1 LPHQLP
7 RVAHGHLR
15 VVLIADLD
23 QLDVRLFGGPDEP
36 GVHHPQPA
44 VLHGLVGVANPV
56 APAPRVARHETVA
69 VDVDLFDDPAV
80 AQRVEQPEAQ
90 VLARE
95 ATRKSIV
102 LMKNQGSLLPLDL
115 ENVKS
120 VAVIGPSANK
130 VISDLYAGT
139 PPYNITILEGIKAA
153 LGENATVKF
162 AESNKADSAVN
173 AAKSC
178 DVAIVCVGNHP
189 LSYGLGWGQNQVP
202 SDGREDVDRQA
213 ITLEQ
218 EDLVKLVHAANPN
231 TVLVLVSSFPYS
243 INWSK
248 EHIPS
253 ILHVSQSSQELGSA
267 VADVV
272 FGKVS
277 PAGRLVQT
285 WITSIDQLPPI
296 LDYNIR
302 NGRTY
307 MYNQYP
313 PLFPFGHGLT
323 YTTFRYS
330 GLKLSKKSVSEGE
343 TVNVT
348 FSIQNTGNYDS
359 DEVPQLY
366 VSYPTSKIVRPVKEL
381 KGFSRIFIKKGETKS
396 VTIDLKAD
404 DLKYWDETTGQW
416 DLEKGLVK
424 FFIGSSSI
432 EERLKGTLEII

>member
-1 LPHQLP
+1 
-7 RVAHGHLR
+7 
-15 VVLIADLD
+15 
-23 QLDVRLFGGPDEP
+23 
-36 GVHHPQPA
+36 
-44 VLHGLVGVANPV
+44 
-56 APAPRVARHETVA
+56 
-69 VDVDLFDDPAV
+69 
-80 AQRVEQPEAQ
+80 
-90 VLARE
+90 
-95 ATRKSIV
+95 
-102 LMKNQGSLLPLDL
+102 
-115 ENVKS
+115 
-120 VAVIGPSANK
+120 
-130 VISDLYAGT
+130 
-139 PPYNITILEGIKAA
+139 
-153 LGENATVKF
+153 
-162 AESNKADSAVN
+162 
-173 AAKSC
+173 
-178 DVAIVCVGNHP
+178 
-189 LSYGLGWGQNQVP
+189 VP

-218 EDLVKLVHAANPN
+218 EDLVKLVYAANPK

-267 VADVV
+267 VADVI

-307 MYNQYP
+307 MYSKYP

-323 YTTFRYS
+323 YTTFKYS
-330 GLKLSKKSVSEGE
+330 GLKLSKKSVSDGE
-343 TVNVT
+343 IINVT
-348 FSIQNTGNYDS
+348 FDIQNTGNYDS
-359 DEVPQLY
+359 DEVAQLY
-366 VSYPTSKIVRPVKEL
+366 VNYPTSKIVRPVKEL

-424 FFIGSSSI
+424 FFTGSSSVDQ
-432 EERLKGTLEII
+432 RLKGTFQIK